1 MIDEENHRFK
11 ISCQFPLLFRRKYI
25 SIFPPL
31 HFFLVFQQ
39 TAFLQPEV
47 GAVGAFVA
55 EMLFSFLIFPYQR
68 TLENFCDGILDIY
81 LIKYVVNNLS
91 HLLALIPLPSPPGK
105 SYCRV
110 FSPSVPATYL
120 LKLHVYLV
128 SYCTVLKY
136 STDFLINFECVDAI

>member
-1 MIDEENHRFK
+1 MIDEENYRLKSHVSFLYSLGES
-11 ISCQFPLLFRRKYI
+11 IFP
-25 SIFPPL
+25 IFPPL

-39 TAFLQPEV
+39 TAFLQHEV

-55 EMLFSFLIFPYQR
+55 EMLFSFLLFPYQR

-91 HLLALIPLPSPPGK
+91 HLLALIPHPSPPGK

-110 FSPSVPATYL
+110 FSPIVPATYL
-120 LKLHVYLV
+120 L
-128 SYCTVLKY
+128 SSMCTG
-136 STDFLINFECVDAI
+136 T